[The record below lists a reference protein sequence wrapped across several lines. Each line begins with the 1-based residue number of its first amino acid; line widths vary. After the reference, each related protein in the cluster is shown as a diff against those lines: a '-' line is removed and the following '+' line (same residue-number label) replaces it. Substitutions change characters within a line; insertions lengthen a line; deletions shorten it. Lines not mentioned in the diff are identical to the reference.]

1 VSLTLAG
8 DQVLLLLSGKPDGPV
23 WHSGLSGF
31 PALRLFYP
39 VRGRRVH
46 NGCFLCESAS
56 MVVSMARTTL
66 PKEDKAGTS
75 LAEAPWPRHWWP
87 DREISRRMMLLLTMI
102 LNF

>member
-1 VSLTLAG
+1 VPLTLTG
-8 DQVLLLLSGKPDGPV
+8 DQVLLLLPGKPDGSI

-39 VRGRRVH
+39 ARGRRAH

-56 MVVSMARTTL
+56 VVVSIARTTL

-75 LAEAPWPRHWWP
+75 SVEAPLPRHWWP
-87 DREISRRMMLLLTMI
+87 DREIRRQMMLLLTMI
-102 LNF
+102 PNF